1 MWPFDPWPRAAE
13 TVHREPVMRD
23 QATIVRVEVVV
34 LPAQF
39 IVLAFELREAP
50 RVRHRGRR
58 PE

>member
-1 MWPFDPWPRAAE
+1 
-13 TVHREPVMRD
+13 MRD